1 MNGTQIFWMALAL
14 FNAFT
19 LGLQAARMLPKGY
32 KVTGADMFWAVLLV
46 ILIGASTVSA
56 VKA

>member
-1 MNGTQIFWMALAL
+1 MNTTQIWWMVLAMI
-14 FNAFT
+14 NAFAM
-19 LGLQAARMLPKGY
+19 GLQAARMLPKGHRI
-32 KVTGADMFWAVLLV
+32 TGTDVFWAVLLV